1 MQLLRS
7 ARYHLWGS
15 IGYILL
21 FICTMTIFKLSY
33 AWSDE
38 MTLEQRILSTRYY
51 LVEAAVCGI
60 LAHILALL
68 PLYYIEKYI
77 DFAVTIRR
85 EVVIKCILIICLG
98 QVLYSLLLWPMLIRL
113 EMMIIERVT
122 ITQIDRILNVF
133 YFASLHVIWLFAVV
147 VIRIYYNLQ
156 QVKIKGLLAETRLQ
170 EAQLSNLKSQ
180 INPHFMFNAL
190 NNIRGL
196 ILESPAKARDMLTR
210 LSELLRYALS
220 MSKVNKVSLETEL
233 EVVDNFIN
241 IIKIQLEERL
251 QFEQNVDDALLSIQ
265 IPPMIIQ
272 MLVENAVKHGI
283 ADQTAGGKVRL
294 NVHRTAEQVVI
305 EVRNTGQF
313 SLKGSDTQVGLEN
326 IRGRLALQYGNDAS
340 FDLQQEGEEVV
351 AVISINAKCI

>member
-1 MQLLRS
+1 MRLLYS
-7 ARYHLWGS
+7 VKYHLWGS

-21 FICTMTIFKLSY
+21 FICTMTIFKFSY

-38 MTLEQRILSTRYY
+38 MTLERSISSTQYF
-51 LVEAAVCGI
+51 LAEAAVCGI
-60 LAHILALL
+60 LAHLLASL

-77 DFAVTIRR
+77 DFAVSIRR
-85 EVVIKCILIICLG
+85 EVVIKCVLLICLG
-98 QVLYSLLLWPMLIRL
+98 QVLYSLIVWPVLSMLEFMIR
-113 EMMIIERVT
+113 ERVT
-122 ITQIDRILNVF
+122 VTQIERMINVF

-147 VIRIYYNLQ
+147 AIRIYYNLQ
-156 QVKIKGLLAETRLQ
+156 QVKIKGLLAETHLQ

-220 MSKVNKVSLETEL
+220 MSKVNKVSLEAEL

-241 IIKIQLEERL
+241 IIKIQLEARL

-294 NVHRTAEQVVI
+294 NVHRTAEEVVI
-305 EVRNTGQF
+305 EVRNTGQY
-313 SLKGSDTQVGLEN
+313 SLKGGDTHVGLEN
-326 IRGRLALQYGNDAS
+326 IRGRLALLYGNDAS
-340 FDLQQEGEEVV
+340 FDLQQDGVEVA